1 MKIIK
6 MKELIQNINKFNK
19 KFNTDI
25 QESIPFHCLIHTNK
39 PSHYKQPDKLAY
51 EVEFICNTPKKITF
65 ARVHKVMLFLM
76 DENTYITDYLLI
88 IPNEE
93 LRVFDSIKSA
103 LDTLQK
109 FYNLSSYQTIFNKI
123 KAIELIED
131 LKCF

>member
-1 MKIIK
+1 MP
-6 MKELIQNINKFNK
+6 
-19 KFNTDI
+19 
-25 QESIPFHCLIHTNK
+25 SI
-39 PSHYKQPDKLAY
+39 S
-51 EVEFICNTPKKITF
+51 NTPEKITF

-109 FYNLSSYQTIFNKI
+109 FYDLTSYQTIFDEI

-131 LKCF
+131 LKRF